1 MKYKLMP
8 HACWLAHANSVRT
21 SRGVAPSA
29 RRAAVDSS
37 PLTSLRT
44 LNAWMAKSSDV
55 LPSTIHSWAAN
66 GLCSGAQRTA
76 LGRGVLPLRGPQRVT
91 VRPRVRVRSQT
102 IKSQLVQNLKGL
114 DVLLAPRGYATGSA
128 VARSAGERHC

>member
-1 MKYKLMP
+1 MP

-29 RRAAVDSS
+29 RRAALDSS

-44 LNAWMAKSSDV
+44 LNAWMVKSSDV
-55 LPSTIHSWAAN
+55 LCRVLSTRGQQMGS
-66 GLCSGAQRTA
+66 A
-76 LGRGVLPLRGPQRVT
+76 LEPRGPPWVEVLPLRGPQRVT
-91 VRPRVRVRSQT
+91 MRPRVRVRSQT